1 MQKKKKLKTKKL
13 ENQPRDQKV
22 GPVKKMTSQPKR
34 RLPPSIRG
42 KRKKLAGSE
51 IKRGAGEKLVREIF
65 FFQIPLC
72 QLLFVKRKR
81 TQASAGIICSRVKS
95 CK

>member
-13 ENQPRDQKV
+13 ENQPRNQKV
-22 GPVKKMTSQPKR
+22 GAGPVKKMTSQPKR

-51 IKRGAGEKLVREIF
+51 IKRGAGEKLVRGNF

-72 QLLFVKRKR
+72 QFLFVKRKR
-81 TQASAGIICSRVKS
+81 T
-95 CK
+95 